1 MRYFINLRRL
11 FILLALICTACGT
24 ALPSVKPFK
33 LEVQQGNVVTSKM
46 LLQLRPGMT
55 KSQVRFIMG
64 TPLIQDSFHGKRW
77 DYAYQLREGGKLKE
91 QRRVILDFE
100 NELLKTVRGDVMAA
114 GSPEAAAFAAKDA
127 AESATKAVDKNAAD
141 VKPANIT
148 ENPSAKKPAE
158 PTQDKK
164 MVVPPALVPGAQL
177 PDATSPAASTT
188 PENTLAPTAAAE
200 QSMMPVVKASAEPA
214 AIAPLMPD
222 APHDAIAPAGSTIMP
237 TIPTA
242 AEANL
247 PVAVPAASAAAV
259 SVPSAPEPIA
269 EIAPPVDLPVVPQ
282 APTMPDGYQSSAGM
296 LFDRTLKVRPT
307 EVVDAMAANQETVK
321 SGSVAPP
328 APKPLPAESDSS
340 FFDRM
345 LEKIGF

>member
-100 NELLKTVRGDVMAA
+100 NDLLKTVRGDVMAA

-127 AESATKAVDKNAAD
+127 ADAAAKAGDNKATDA
-141 VKPANIT
+141 
-148 ENPSAKKPAE
+148 KPAE
-158 PTQDKK
+158 ISENPNANKKAEPAMDGK
-164 MVVPPALVPGAQL
+164 MVAPPALLPGAEK
-177 PDATSPAASTT
+177 AVT
-188 PENTLAPTAAAE
+188 PVVTPPVVAPK
-200 QSMMPVVKASAEPA
+200 VVKALPEVVP
-214 AIAPLMPD
+214 APLLP
-222 APHDAIAPAGSTIMP
+222 IASPEVPVEPVAAVMP
-237 TIPTA
+237 TITTV

-247 PVAVPAASAAAV
+247 PVAVPA
-259 SVPSAPEPIA
+259 EPLQ
-269 EIAPPVDLPVVPQ
+269 PMPVVTETA
-282 APTMPDGYQSSAGM
+282 APVEVAATVLPETPAAPDQEGYQSSAGM
-296 LFDRTLKVRPT
+296 LFDRSLKLTPI
-307 EVVDAMAANQETVK
+307 DAMPMANEASAATTEAGKLTTK
-321 SGSVAPP
+321 SGNVMPP
-328 APKPLPAESDSS
+328 APKPLPAESESS

>member
-11 FILLALICTACGT
+11 FILLSLICTACGT
-24 ALPSVKPFK
+24 ALPSIKPFK

-100 NELLKTVRGDVMAA
+100 NDLLKTVRGDVMAA

-127 AESATKAVDKNAAD
+127 ADAKANDKKPTD
-141 VKPANIT
+141 TKPADIT
-148 ENPSAKKPAE
+148 ENPIANKITEPAV
-158 PTQDKK
+158 DNK
-164 MVVPPALVPGAQL
+164 MVVPPALVPGAQHS
-177 PDATSPAASTT
+177 DAAVPESATAPETTAADAPVAPASNPPAASTATAPLAAPDT
-188 PENTLAPTAAAE
+188 PADA
-200 QSMMPVVKASAEPA
+200 VEPA
-214 AIAPLMPD
+214 A
-222 APHDAIAPAGSTIMP
+222 TVVP

-242 AEANL
+242 SEADLLVAE
-247 PVAVPAASAAAV
+247 PVAPVPAVSA
-259 SVPSAPEPIA
+259 PLAPEPAA
-269 EIAPPVDLPVVPQ
+269 EVAAPVVVPVEPE
-282 APTMPDGYQSSAGM
+282 APATPDGYQSGAGM
-296 LFDRTLKVRPT
+296 LFDRDLKVTPIEAGEASAASS
-307 EVVDAMAANQETVK
+307 EVVK
-321 SGSVAPP
+321 SGNVVPP
-328 APKPLPAESDSS
+328 APKPLPAESESS
-340 FFDRM
+340 LFDRM

>member
-100 NELLKTVRGDVMAA
+100 NDLLKTVRGDVMAA

-127 AESATKAVDKNAAD
+127 ADAAAKAGDNKATDA
-141 VKPANIT
+141 
-148 ENPSAKKPAE
+148 KPAE
-158 PTQDKK
+158 ISENPNANKKAEPAIDGK
-164 MVVPPALVPGAQL
+164 MVAPPALLPGAEKSV
-177 PDATSPAASTT
+177 T
-188 PENTLAPTAAAE
+188 
-200 QSMMPVVKASAEPA
+200 PVVTPKVVEASPEVVP
-214 AIAPLMPD
+214 APLLP
-222 APHDAIAPAGSTIMP
+222 IASPEVPVEPVAAVIP

-247 PVAVPAASAAAV
+247 PVAVPAEPLQPMPAV
-259 SVPSAPEPIA
+259 SETAVPVEVVAP
-269 EIAPPVDLPVVPQ
+269 VLPETPAVPDQ
-282 APTMPDGYQSSAGM
+282 EGYQSSAGM
-296 LFDRTLKVRPT
+296 LFDRSLKLTPI
-307 EVVDAMAANQETVK
+307 DAMPIANEASAATTEAGKLTTK
-321 SGSVAPP
+321 SGNVMPP
-328 APKPLPAESDSS
+328 APKPLPAESESS